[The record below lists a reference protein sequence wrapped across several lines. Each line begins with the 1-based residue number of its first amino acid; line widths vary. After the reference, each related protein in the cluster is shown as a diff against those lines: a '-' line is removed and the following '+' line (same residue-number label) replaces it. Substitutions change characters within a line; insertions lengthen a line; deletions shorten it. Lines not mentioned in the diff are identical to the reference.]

1 MPEYVSHDFISD
13 DIVRKPDDNLPLPI
27 SMAEASAIVPAEEQP
42 DDPICLTI
50 KEDEVPDAVLKA
62 VLWGLA
68 EEQASLKNLRQKK
81 ERDGKDT
88 AHISIKRGQLLKF
101 MSETLLQKQALM
113 GHMSGELDLRGP
125 KFREIFKMFLG
136 VISDTFDEVRVPTEY
151 KEMFFHALSRNLEGW
166 EDRAEKVLK
175 KLNRPIEI

>member
-1 MPEYVSHDFISD
+1 MPEYVSQDFVPE
-13 DIVRKPDDNLPLPI
+13 DIVKQPEVPLPML
-27 SMAEASAIVPAEEQP
+27 MAEGAAIVPSEEQP
-42 DDPICLTI
+42 DDPICLTL
-50 KEDEVPDAVLKA
+50 KEDDVPDAVLKA

-68 EEQASLKNLRQKK
+68 EETLSLRNLRVKR
-81 ERDGKDT
+81 ECEGKDT
-88 AHISIKRGQLLKF
+88 ASISIKRGHLLKF

-113 GHMSGELDLRGP
+113 GQMGGEIDLRGP

-136 VISDTFDEVRVPTEY
+136 VISDTFDEARVPIEY

-175 KLNRPIEI
+175 KLSKPPL